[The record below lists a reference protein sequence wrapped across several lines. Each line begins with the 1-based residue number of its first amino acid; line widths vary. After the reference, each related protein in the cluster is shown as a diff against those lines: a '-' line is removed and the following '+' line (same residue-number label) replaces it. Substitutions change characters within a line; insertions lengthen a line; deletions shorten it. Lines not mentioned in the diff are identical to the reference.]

1 MKAMKPGKFL
11 KTMKA
16 ALKAK
21 KNKVL
26 FLKAFAVV
34 GEWARNRVCR
44 LHGLEDEWDRHIFL
58 ILE

>member
-21 KNKVL
+21 KNKRFVKTMKAA
-26 FLKAFAVV
+26 LKAT
-34 GEWARNRVCR
+34 
-44 LHGLEDEWDRHIFL
+44 LEAFMSGGAEGGAGP
-58 ILE
+58 